1 MVEYSVFQ
9 IQHLYGGMAE
19 NPLPPN
25 FLSTYTKLPESLF
38 RNAEPKPISSPKPI
52 LLNDALA
59 NSIGLSHQW
68 LHSAEALQAL
78 SGNAPLPDLPR
89 IALAYAGHQFG
100 HFVPS
105 LGDGRAVL
113 LGEIEGPE
121 GQLHD
126 LHLKGSG
133 RTIFS
138 RGGDGRATL
147 SAMLREYIISEAMA
161 ALGIPTTRSL
171 AVIET
176 GEEVPREKM
185 ERGAVLT
192 RVAKSHIRVG
202 TFQYLAARGEE
213 AAMQALV
220 DHELARN
227 FVGAPI
233 GPERFI
239 WFLRQV
245 ITRQASLIAKWMCV
259 GFIHG
264 VMNTDNMQVAG
275 ETIDYGP
282 CAFMDAFDPQKT
294 FSSIDQNGRYAWDKQ
309 PVIALWNLTRLAE
322 AMLPL
327 FAADTGVAIT
337 LAEAELK
344 NFMPQFENAFEQGMA
359 AKLGFAEV
367 REGDAEFIAL
377 TLQNMANARADFTL
391 FFSTLT
397 EVAETKK
404 NAKIIPFFGDE
415 KAAAHW
421 FEKWQHRLL
430 NETNSLALMLGANPI
445 FIPRNHRVEQALVAA
460 NSNDLQPLHK
470 LLKVITAPFAQHIG
484 EAELALP
491 PLENE
496 EVTQTFCGT

>member
-1 MVEYSVFQ
+1 
-9 IQHLYGGMAE
+9 MAE
-19 NPLPPN
+19 HPSPPI
-25 FLSTYTKLPESLF
+25 FLSTYAKLPESLF
-38 RNAEPKPISSPKPI
+38 RGAEPKPVSAPKAI

-59 NSIGLSHQW
+59 GCIGLSPEW
-68 LHSAEALQAL
+68 LHSDDATQVL
-78 SGNAPLPDLPR
+78 SGNAPLPNIPR
-89 IALAYAGHQFG
+89 IAMAYAGHQFG

-113 LGEIEGPE
+113 VGETQGPLG
-121 GQLHD
+121 QRFD

-282 CAFMDAFDPQKT
+282 CAFMDEYDPAT
-294 FSSIDQNGRYAWDKQ
+294 VFSSIDQHGRYAFGNQ
-309 PVIALWNLTRLAE
+309 AVIAAQNMGSLA
-322 AMLPL
+322 ACLL
-327 FAADTGVAIT
+327 FLLHEDSV
-337 LAEAELK
+337 
-344 NFMPQFENAFEQGMA
+344 QA
-359 AKLGFAEV
+359 AK
-367 REGDAEFIAL
+367 
-377 TLQNMANARADFTL
+377 MAQEAINDFETIFQIGRAH
-391 FFSTLT
+391 
-397 EVAETKK
+397 V
-404 NAKIIPFFGDE
+404 
-415 KAAAHW
+415 
-421 FEKWQHRLL
+421 
-430 NETNSLALMLGANPI
+430 
-445 FIPRNHRVEQALVAA
+445 
-460 NSNDLQPLHK
+460 
-470 LLKVITAPFAQHIG
+470 
-484 EAELALP
+484 
-491 PLENE
+491 
-496 EVTQTFCGT
+496 

>member
-1 MVEYSVFQ
+1 
-9 IQHLYGGMAE
+9 MAE
-19 NPLPPN
+19 NPSPP
-25 FLSTYTKLPESLF
+25 FFVSTYSKLPESLF
-38 RNAEPKPISSPKPI
+38 RAAEPKPIAAPNAV

-59 NSIGLSHQW
+59 AKIGVSTQW
-68 LHSAEALQAL
+68 LHSDDALNAL
-78 SGNAPLPDLPR
+78 VGNQSLPEIPR
-89 IALAYAGHQFG
+89 IAMAYAGHQFG
-100 HFVPS
+100 NFVPS

-113 LGEIEGPE
+113 LGEINGY
-121 GQLHD
+121 D

-133 RTIFS
+133 RTAFS

-176 GEEVPREKM
+176 GEGVPRERL

-192 RVAKSHIRVG
+192 RVAKSHVRVG

-227 FVGAPI
+227 FAGAPEGI
-233 GPERFI
+233 ERFI
-239 WFLRQV
+239 WFLRQ
-245 ITRQASLIAKWMCV
+245 IIARQAALIAKWMCV

-294 FSSIDQNGRYAWDKQ
+294 FSSIDVNGRYAWDKQ

-327 FAADTGVAIT
+327 FATSTDAAIA
-337 LAEAELK
+337 LAEPELK
-344 NFMPQFENAFEQGMA
+344 QFMPQFETAFETNMA

-367 REGDAEFIAL
+367 KEGDAEFIAL
-377 TLQNMANARADFTL
+377 TLQNVANAKVDFTI

-397 EVAETKK
+397 EAV
-404 NAKIIPFFGDE
+404 
-415 KAAAHW
+415 
-421 FEKWQHRLL
+421 
-430 NETNSLALMLGANPI
+430 ETNNDTETIQLFNNAIITTHWLETWRKRINSSSLSLMRTANPI
-445 FIPRNHRVEQALVAA
+445 YIPRNHRVEEALSAA
-460 NSNDLQPLHK
+460 NHDDLRPLHR
-470 LLKVITAPFAQHIG
+470 LLKVLSEPFEKHDG
-484 EAELALP
+484 DEELALP
-491 PLENE
+491 PLAEE
-496 EVTQTFCGT
+496 EVFQTFCGT

>member
-1 MVEYSVFQ
+1 
-9 IQHLYGGMAE
+9 MAE
-19 NPLPPN
+19 NPSPP
-25 FLSTYTKLPESLF
+25 FFVSTYSKLPESLF
-38 RNAEPKPISSPKPI
+38 RAAEPKPVAIPKAV

-59 NSIGLSHQW
+59 AKIGVSRQW
-68 LHSAEALQAL
+68 LHSDDALQAL
-78 SGNAPLPDLPR
+78 VGNQSLLEIPR
-89 IALAYAGHQFG
+89 IAMAYAGHQFG
-100 HFVPS
+100 NFVPS

-113 LGEIEGPE
+113 LGEING
-121 GQLHD
+121 HD

-133 RTIFS
+133 RTAFS
-138 RGGDGRATL
+138 RGGDGRASL

-176 GEEVPREKM
+176 GEAVPREKL

-192 RVAKSHIRVG
+192 RVAKSHVRVG

-227 FVGAPI
+227 FSGSPQS
-233 GPERFI
+233 PERFI
-239 WFLRQV
+239 LFLRQV
-245 ITRQASLIAKWMCV
+245 IARQATLIAKWMCV

-294 FSSIDQNGRYAWDKQ
+294 FSSIDHGGRYAWDKQ
-309 PVIALWNLTRLAE
+309 PVVALWNLTRLAE

-327 FAADTGVAIT
+327 FAPITEAAIA

-344 NFMPQFENAFEQGMA
+344 QFMPQFETAFETGMA
-359 AKLGFAEV
+359 AKLGLAEV

-377 TLQNMANARADFTL
+377 TLQNMANTKIDFTS
-391 FFSTLT
+391 FFSTLKEAVEMNNDT
-397 EVAETKK
+397 
-404 NAKIIPFFGDE
+404 KIILLFSNPDVA
-415 KAAAHW
+415 KQW
-421 FEKWQHRLL
+421 LQTWRKRLTSSSL
-430 NETNSLALMLGANPI
+430 NLMRMANPI
-445 FIPRNHRVEQALVAA
+445 YTPRNHRVEEALAAA
-460 NSNDLQPLHK
+460 NHDDLKPLHR
-470 LLKVITAPFAQHIG
+470 LLKVLSNPFDKHEG
-484 EAELALP
+484 DEELALP
-491 PLENE
+491 PMPEE
-496 EVTQTFCGT
+496 EVFQTFCGT